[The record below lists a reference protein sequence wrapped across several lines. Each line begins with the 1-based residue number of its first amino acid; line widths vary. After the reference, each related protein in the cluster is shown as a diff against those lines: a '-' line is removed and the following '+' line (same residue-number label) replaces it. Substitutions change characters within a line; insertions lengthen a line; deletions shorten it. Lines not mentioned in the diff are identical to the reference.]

1 MLRRGQ
7 VEHVKAE
14 RNLLPEVDSNCIV
27 KLYCSFQDEEY
38 MYLFFFFF
46 FFFEYMYLI
55 MEYLPGGDMMTL
67 LMKMRQGF
75 MLGRL
80 DIKPDNLL
88 LDRSGHMKL
97 SDFGLCKP
105 LDCSV
110 LEEKDFTYAQN
121 VSGALQRDGRPVASS
136 RTLSQM
142 EQLQNWQ
149 RNRRMLM
156 LSSKDINFV
165 GYTYKNVETVNEHQL
180 SGIEDESAGGTTSYQ
195 GSFLKHLPPQIQKF
209 QRKSANRAHH
219 PDDTDF

>member
-1 MLRRGQ
+1 MKKLNKSEMLRRGQ

-27 KLYCSFQDEEY
+27 KLYCSFQDEE
-38 MYLFFFFF
+38 
-46 FFFEYMYLI
+46 
-55 MEYLPGGDMMTL
+55 
-67 LMKMRQGF
+67 
-75 MLGRL
+75 

-149 RNRRMLM
+149 RNRRMLAY
-156 LSSKDINFV
+156 STVGTPDYIAPEVISNEGCFYSTNINFV

-180 SGIEDESAGGTTSYQ
+180 SGIQDESAGGTTSYQ